1 MDSKIKIMVC
11 CHKKTDVC
19 KDEVYLPIQVGHAIS
34 NCELNMQKDDE
45 LFGEKCDNISELN
58 GIYCEMTAMY
68 WAWKNIRKVYPNIEY
83 VGLCHYRRYFFV
95 GKNTI
100 KNYFKYFVLKIKTV
114 LKTVLNKPYGFV
126 CFDPLYN
133 AVEITDVN
141 LKRSN
146 KELQKL
152 VDGYDLIA
160 TKPCRIINTTVD
172 SFFKVIGQDYIN
184 LMTEIVDA
192 NFPLFKDSYHKV
204 ISGNKIYAANMIILK
219 TDLLDEYSSFVFGV
233 LGKHV
238 ELTKEKGLC
247 VDPKTEKTYSR
258 VSGYLAEVLT
268 STYIE
273 YCKDKHKFKTLDK
286 CFIQNP

>member
-11 CHKKTDVC
+11 CHKKTAVC
-19 KDEVYLPIQVGHAIS
+19 KDDIYLPIQVGHAVS
-34 NCELNMQKDDE
+34 DCELEMQKDDE

-68 WAWKNIRKVYPNIEY
+68 WAWKNIRKLYPNIEY
-83 VGLCHYRRYFFV
+83 VGLCHYRRYFFA

-114 LKTVLNKPYGFV
+114 LKTVLNKPYDFV

-172 SFFKVIGQDYIN
+172 SFFKIIGQNYID
-184 LMTEIVDA
+184 LMTEIIDSD
-192 NFPLFKDSYHKV
+192 FPEYKESYYKV
-204 ISGNKIYAANMIILK
+204 IKGNKIHAANMIILK
-219 TDLLDEYSSFVFGV
+219 TNLLDEYCSFVFDV
-233 LGKHV
+233 LEKHIN
-238 ELTKEKGLC
+238 LTKEKGIC
-247 VDPKTEKTYSR
+247 DNPKKEKAYGR
-258 VSGYLAEVLT
+258 VSGYLAEILT
-268 STYIE
+268 STYID
-273 YCKDKHKFKTLDK
+273 YCKDKYKYRVFDK